1 MNYLLIGQP
10 NCGKSTI
17 FNQIAGYKALES
29 NFPGTTVI
37 FTESKFRFKDD
48 IIQIIDL
55 PGTYSIIP
63 HDYAERVTRD
73 YILEKKLDVIINVA
87 DASALSRSLELTI
100 ELIEL
105 EKPMILVLNMID
117 TAENKGIFI
126 DEHKLSEILGIP
138 VVKTIGNKGS
148 GIKNA
153 IDVAYNNAGNKTS
166 NNLRFRKDIED
177 KISKIEQCIS
187 NWIISK
193 RFTSIKMLE
202 NDDYINEKV
211 ECIDKNR
218 YRVSEIREELAKNH
232 GMDAPIVISYERH
245 GLAMDIF
252 ERSVSFSKPKRDF
265 TEKIDDI
272 LMHPLWGYLIILIV
286 IFLFFN
292 IVFKLGQPIEGLL
305 TSIFNN
311 LDETIKGILP
321 ANSFIGALTT
331 GVISGLSAG
340 VGIAMPYIVP
350 FIIGLSLLEDIG
362 YLPRIAF
369 LMDVFMHKL
378 GLHGKSIIPLITGYG
393 CNVPAILST
402 RNMNNASD
410 KYKTAFLATFIPCSA
425 RTIVI
430 MGLVGYYLGG
440 NLALMIYVINI
451 IVIAILGKILT
462 VMDKSMSPGLVI
474 EIPMYHLPTLKGL
487 SQKTWFRLKDF
498 IYVAFPII
506 IASSVFLSIINY
518 FNFGIYINRILS
530 PLTSFMLG
538 LPEKV
543 GVTLIFG
550 VFRKELTL
558 VMLNQALGTN
568 NVIEV
573 MTKSQI
579 FVFAIF
585 TVFYVPC
592 VSTMAALKMELGW
605 KKMTIIT
612 ATTLLVAIILALIAR
627 ITGQMFL

>member
-1 MNYLLIGQP
+1 
-10 NCGKSTI
+10 
-17 FNQIAGYKALES
+17 
-29 NFPGTTVI
+29 
-37 FTESKFRFKDD
+37 
-48 IIQIIDL
+48 
-55 PGTYSIIP
+55 
-63 HDYAERVTRD
+63 
-73 YILEKKLDVIINVA
+73 
-87 DASALSRSLELTI
+87 
-100 ELIEL
+100 
-105 EKPMILVLNMID
+105 
-117 TAENKGIFI
+117 
-126 DEHKLSEILGIP
+126 
-138 VVKTIGNKGS
+138 
-148 GIKNA
+148 
-153 IDVAYNNAGNKTS
+153 
-166 NNLRFRKDIED
+166 
-177 KISKIEQCIS
+177 
-187 NWIISK
+187 
-193 RFTSIKMLE
+193 
-202 NDDYINEKV
+202 
-211 ECIDKNR
+211 
-218 YRVSEIREELAKNH
+218 
-232 GMDAPIVISYERH
+232 
-245 GLAMDIF
+245 
-252 ERSVSFSKPKRDF
+252 
-265 TEKIDDI
+265 
-272 LMHPLWGYLIILIV
+272 
-286 IFLFFN
+286 
-292 IVFKLGQPIEGLL
+292 
-305 TSIFNN
+305 
-311 LDETIKGILP
+311 
-321 ANSFIGALTT
+321 LTT